1 MEQGSVLGWSILHR
15 DELGL
20 QIIGCC
26 RMVVGSPNTMV
37 RAQGGQCL
45 SVPVGAAV
53 ACERNR
59 TNPAPVCLQ
68 KTVYGANVIVF
79 EGILAFAN
87 KELLKVS
94 LPQVAAGLGG
104 DVLQQDRHW
113 PGCHCGS
120 RAVEG
125 EVTPLA
131 GRAL

>member
-1 MEQGSVLGWSILHR
+1 MDAEGMALSRDWDLEQGSGSVLGWSILHR

-20 QIIGCC
+20 QNIGCC
-26 RMVVGSPNTMV
+26 RMAVGSPNTMG
-37 RAQGGQCL
+37 RAQGGQC
-45 SVPVGAAV
+45 PVC
-53 ACERNR
+53 ACWCCRGRNR

-113 PGCHCGS
+113 PW
-120 RAVEG
+120 V
-125 EVTPLA
+125 PL
-131 GRAL
+131 